1 MEIPHDVEEL
11 ILAFVGLKRKKRCIA
26 QTKAGKICK
35 RKTGNKHIICAQHMK
50 LVQNNQLNI
59 GISPMFISLCLQ
71 VSQAMKNVNQYQQIK
86 KYRKRTK
93 GKTYHPS
100 LDHYNYWSAPAGL
113 SAPFNYIVSAH
124 T

>member
-11 ILAFVGLKRKKRCIA
+11 ILAFVGLKRKPRCLA
-26 QTKAGKICK
+26 QTKTGKICK
-35 RKTGNKHIICAQHMK
+35 RKTGNKHILCAQHMK

-59 GISPMFISLCLQ
+59 GISPMFINLCLQ
-71 VSQAMKNVNQYQQIK
+71 VSQAMKHVNQYQQIK
-86 KYRKRTK
+86 EHRKRTK

-100 LDHYNYWSAPAGL
+100 LGHYDYWHEL
-113 SAPFNYIVSAH
+113 QDFDPFNYVVSAH

>member
-11 ILAFVGLKRKKRCIA
+11 ILAFVGLKRKPRCLA
-26 QTKAGKICK
+26 QTKTGKICK
-35 RKTGNKHIICAQHMK
+35 RKTGNTHIICAQHMK